1 MVLLA
6 SACPVPRFLRVFVA
20 PLAAKAAVTATGP
33 ALLLLLCSAA
43 TITWGPEVQPGTIL
57 RGSSRSGAAAL
68 DASGRLLPLLGRLA
82 GDGALA
88 AVLLL

>member
-33 ALLLLLCSAA
+33 ALLLLCSAA

-57 RGSSRSGAAAL
+57 RGSSRSGVAAL